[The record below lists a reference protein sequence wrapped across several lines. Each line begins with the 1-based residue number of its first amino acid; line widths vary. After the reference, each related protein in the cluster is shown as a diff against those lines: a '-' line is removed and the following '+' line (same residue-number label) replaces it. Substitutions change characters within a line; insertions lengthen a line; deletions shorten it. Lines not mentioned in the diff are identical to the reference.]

1 MNSVALIGRLTKE
14 PDVRY
19 TNDMKAVAHFT
30 LAVDRPVPK
39 GIDKQTDFPRIV
51 AFGKTAELIEQYV
64 HKGERL
70 GVLGRIQT
78 GSYTKDGRTV
88 YTTDVVADR
97 ITLLSSR
104 SDNAV
109 AEDQISGGVYDGFEA
124 VDDELPF

>member
-51 AFGKTAELIEQYV
+51 ALGKTAELIEQYV

>member
-1 MNSVALIGRLTKE
+1 MNSVALIGRLTKD

-70 GVLGRIQT
+70 GVVGRIQT
-78 GSYTKDGRTV
+78 GSYSKDGRTV
-88 YTTDVVADR
+88 YTTDVIAER
-97 ITLLSSR
+97 ITLLGDR
-104 SDNAV
+104 SDNTV
-109 AEDQISGGVYDGFEA
+109 VQEQMPESVFEGFQV